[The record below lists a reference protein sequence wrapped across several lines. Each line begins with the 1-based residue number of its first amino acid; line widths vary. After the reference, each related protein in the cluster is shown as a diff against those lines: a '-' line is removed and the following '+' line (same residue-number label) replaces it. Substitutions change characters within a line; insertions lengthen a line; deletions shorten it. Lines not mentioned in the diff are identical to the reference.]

1 MRDDFRMVGNP
12 ETMRLLSQ
20 NRDFTNNGV
29 FILDLRNSLEIV
41 ACIQRTSCILSG
53 GVSLPKEQAA
63 ISRFIA
69 TGFVVI
75 EIGFIFLILARVEE
89 ENPCS

>member
-1 MRDDFRMVGNP
+1 MSRFCYCELR
-12 ETMRLLSQ
+12 RQ
-20 NRDFTNNGV
+20 NNHLTERKLGEV
-29 FILDLRNSLEIV
+29 RKSLEIV
-41 ACIQRTSCILSG
+41 ACIQRTSCVLSG

-69 TGFVVI
+69 TRFVVI
-75 EIGFIFLILARVEE
+75 EIGFIFLILAGVEE